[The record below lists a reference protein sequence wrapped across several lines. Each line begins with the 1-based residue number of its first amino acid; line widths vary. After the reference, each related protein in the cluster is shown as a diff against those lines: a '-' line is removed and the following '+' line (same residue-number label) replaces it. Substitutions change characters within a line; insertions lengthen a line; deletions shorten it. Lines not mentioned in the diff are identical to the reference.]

1 MNANKIVYL
10 MEKEIMTTC
19 EENLNTDGSVFNVIY
34 TWKGIKM
41 IYIYIL
47 KENCKK
53 TNKHICRETYDY
65 KL

>member
-1 MNANKIVYL
+1 